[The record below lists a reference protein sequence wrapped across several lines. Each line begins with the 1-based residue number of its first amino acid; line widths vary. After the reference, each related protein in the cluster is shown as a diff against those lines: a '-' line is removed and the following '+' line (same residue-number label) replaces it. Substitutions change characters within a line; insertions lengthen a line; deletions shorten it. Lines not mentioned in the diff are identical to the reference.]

1 MSKAKKEERQPHG
14 VLPDVDLGP
23 AIDQF
28 RAIATQSGDALFTEG
43 SVNCR
48 ATIKVRVRVNQGE
61 RVSGA
66 WAEGRA

>member
-1 MSKAKKEERQPHG
+1 VRN
-14 VLPDVDLGP
+14 
-23 AIDQF
+23 
-28 RAIATQSGDALFTEG
+28 T
-43 SVNCR
+43 VNCR